1 MCRSPMAAR
10 GNITTCICRPASPT
24 AAWSRSTISPNE
36 LYQRVYTGLPTPENG
51 WLALP
56 ETPGLG
62 FEPNP
67 DAVREFARNA

>member
-1 MCRSPMAAR
+1 MCRPSMAVR
-10 GNITTCICRPASPT
+10 GNITTCICRAASPT
-24 AAWSRSTISPNE
+24 ASLVEIHYLANE

-56 ETPGLG
+56 EKPGLG